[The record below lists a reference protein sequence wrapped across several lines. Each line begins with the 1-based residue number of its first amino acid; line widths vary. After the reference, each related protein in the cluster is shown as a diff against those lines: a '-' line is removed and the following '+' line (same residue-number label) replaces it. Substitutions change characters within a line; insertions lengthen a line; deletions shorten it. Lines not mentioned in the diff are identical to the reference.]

1 MNAPLPIP
9 KALFKRLEKVAADSR
24 KSASTVAQE
33 AIAAHVSYLESR
45 KRAIEAGIESGRR
58 EGYLSTEEVLN
69 HFNKK
74 RAAVAGKKTKAA

>member
-9 KALFKRLEKVAADSR
+9 KALLKRLEKVAADSR
-24 KSASTVAQE
+24 KSASAVAKE
-33 AIAAHVSYLESR
+33 AIIAHVSYLESR